1 MVPRSAIAIIA
12 TGFTAVAQAQTTQ
25 APAPTI
31 EEAFAAT
38 VSEILNGQTE
48 GRISE
53 MGPERK
59 EAMIDCVTHVLEP
72 LPNGRK
78 RFILAGET
86 YEEREAR
93 FGEVLFENRAEW
105 VQTIA
110 RGCASIA
117 LSSEYD

>member
-1 MVPRSAIAIIA
+1 MVLRPAIAIVA
-12 TGFTAVAQAQTTQ
+12 TGITAIAHAQTTQ

-31 EEAFAAT
+31 TEAFAAT
-38 VSEILNGQTE
+38 VTEILNGQTE

-59 EAMIDCVTHVLEP
+59 QAMIDCVNIVLEP

-78 RFILAGET
+78 RYIVAGET
-86 YEEREAR
+86 FEAREER

-105 VQTIA
+105 VQAIA
-110 RGCASIA
+110 SGCASIA

>member
-1 MVPRSAIAIIA
+1 MVLRSAIVIVA
-12 TGFTAVAQAQTTQ
+12 TGIAAAAPAQT
-25 APAPTI
+25 PPPTI
-31 EEAFAAT
+31 TEAFAAT
-38 VSEILNGQTE
+38 VTELLNGQTE

-59 EAMIDCVTHVLEP
+59 QAMIDCVNIVLEP

-78 RFILAGET
+78 RYIVAGET
-86 YEEREAR
+86 FEEREGR

-110 RGCASIA
+110 RGCSSIA